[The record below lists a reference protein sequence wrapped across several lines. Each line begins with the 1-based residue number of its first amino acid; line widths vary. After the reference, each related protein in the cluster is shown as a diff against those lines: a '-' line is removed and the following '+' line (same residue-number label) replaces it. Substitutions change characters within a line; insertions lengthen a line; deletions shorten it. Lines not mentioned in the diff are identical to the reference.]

1 MSRIGKKPINLPD
14 KVDIV
19 VSGNTVTVKGPRG
32 SLDCKLSQNVEVQ
45 KQDKQLFFALSK
57 SCNPNNPQ
65 VKADFGTSRALVN
78 TCIVGVTEGWKRGL
92 ELQGVGFNAKLA
104 GKELTLAVGYSHPV
118 VFTVPDEVKC
128 TVDKNTSIFLE
139 SNDKQIVGNF
149 ASKIRKS
156 CPPEPYLGKGIR
168 YAGEQVRRKA
178 GKTGGKK

>member
-1 MSRIGKKPINLPD
+1 MSRIGKKPINLPA

-19 VSGNTVTVKGPRG
+19 ISGNTVTVKGPRG
-32 SLDCKLSQNVEVQ
+32 SLDCSLSQNVEVQ
-45 KQDKQLFFALSK
+45 KQENQVVFGLTK
-57 SCNPNNPQ
+57 SCNPNSPQ

-104 GKELTLAVGYSHPV
+104 GKELTLSVGYSHPV
-118 VFTVPDEVKC
+118 VFTVPEGVTC
-128 TVDKNTSIFLE
+128 TIDKNTSIFLE
-139 SNDKQIVGNF
+139 SNNKQLVGNF